1 MMTREQVVCILEA
14 EQAERKSLWYLVYGH
29 QDKTWMGLVQVVPP
43 GAKVLGRIRF
53 DVWEATREDGVR
65 VALTSMG
72 DMVIP
77 DPKDPF
83 DRLLAARYEAEMEAG
98 VQGFKEATTWM
109 LEAVLGDLEEPGAT
123 QLHLIEEGGFDPWSV
138 WDDLSVGRELHHSHD
153 ND

>member
-1 MMTREQVVCILEA
+1 MSREQVVAFLEA
-14 EQAERKSLWYLVYGH
+14 EQAEKKSVWYLVYAY
-29 QDKTWMGLVQVVPP
+29 QDKTWMGLVQVVPT

-53 DVWEATREDGVR
+53 KLWEATNKEGVR

-72 DMVIP
+72 ETVIP
-77 DPKDPF
+77 DPKDSF
-83 DRLLAARYEAEMEAG
+83 DRLLAARYEAEMAPGE
-98 VQGFKEATTWM
+98 QGFKEATTWM

-123 QLHLIEEGGFDPWSV
+123 QISLSEESGFDPRSV